1 MPGFS
6 EPRRQRGGGWFKRFF
21 DVLFGSYPGVFFGVK
36 LDGRFLVSFDYCII
50 IIIIIIIYYI
60 IFIIDYFFDYII
72 ILLYFVDYR
81 FHYDC
86 TNAM

>member
-1 MPGFS
+1 M
-6 EPRRQRGGGWFKRFF
+6 GGLVQTVI
-21 DVLFGSYPGVFFGVK
+21 DVLFGSYPGVFWVK

-50 IIIIIIIYYI
+50 IIIIIIIMI
-60 IFIIDYFFDYII
+60 IIIIIIIDYFFDYII